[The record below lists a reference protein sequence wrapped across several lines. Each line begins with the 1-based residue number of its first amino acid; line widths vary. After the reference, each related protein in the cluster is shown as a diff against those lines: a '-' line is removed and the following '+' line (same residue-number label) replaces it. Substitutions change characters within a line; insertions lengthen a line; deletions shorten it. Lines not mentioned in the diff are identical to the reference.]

1 MNGSIHKLLLYYR
14 PHNIGLRLRHK
25 SLFLTY
31 VLAPLCA
38 ISNFN
43 YEQVNP
49 RNFPAAMLLHGKL
62 SFRKPVLRSPSSG
75 FFVHRAF
82 PIDARSYSVH
92 LGRVITS
99 PRCTVGRVNP
109 SSSAFYQS
117 KGRVDGSLDEPMS
130 EHSMGTCT
138 WHSLT
143 YRMRSTM
150 GSCFVR
156 HVGASCNSLQK
167 RHAEY
172 QLGCL
177 LPCLCMPS
185 RKQRVIHCF
194 DEDAPG
200 SLSIGVSAQL
210 RVDVA
215 ADRCWFK
222 SSVMRFT

>member
-1 MNGSIHKLLLYYR
+1 MHASQWENYIHIYTNWDSNLQYVNQLRPGSSYTFLEQWDSNLVTICQ
-14 PHNIGLRLRHK
+14 GRLHTHDDS
-25 SLFLTY
+25 SL
-31 VLAPLCA
+31 
-38 ISNFN
+38 
-43 YEQVNP
+43 ED
-49 RNFPAAMLLHGKL
+49 L
-62 SFRKPVLRSPSSG
+62 S
-75 FFVHRAF
+75 
-82 PIDARSYSVH
+82 
-92 LGRVITS
+92 
-99 PRCTVGRVNP
+99 
-109 SSSAFYQS
+109 
-117 KGRVDGSLDEPMS
+117 S

-156 HVGASCNSLQK
+156 HVGASSNSLHK
-167 RHAEY
+167 RHTGY

-185 RKQRVIHCF
+185 RKQRVIHCC

-215 ADRCWFK
+215 ADRWIVVG
-222 SSVMRFT
+222 SNHQ

>member
-1 MNGSIHKLLLYYR
+1 MSTSFVRVLVTHFWNSETPISSQYAKEGFIHTRILLW
-14 PHNIGLRLRHK
+14 K
-25 SLFLTY
+25 FL
-31 VLAPLCA
+31 
-38 ISNFN
+38 S
-43 YEQVNP
+43 
-49 RNFPAAMLLHGKL
+49 
-62 SFRKPVLRSPSSG
+62 
-75 FFVHRAF
+75 
-82 PIDARSYSVH
+82 
-92 LGRVITS
+92 
-99 PRCTVGRVNP
+99 
-109 SSSAFYQS
+109 
-117 KGRVDGSLDEPMS
+117 S

-185 RKQRVIHCF
+185 RKQRVLHCC

-210 RVDVA
+210 RVYVA